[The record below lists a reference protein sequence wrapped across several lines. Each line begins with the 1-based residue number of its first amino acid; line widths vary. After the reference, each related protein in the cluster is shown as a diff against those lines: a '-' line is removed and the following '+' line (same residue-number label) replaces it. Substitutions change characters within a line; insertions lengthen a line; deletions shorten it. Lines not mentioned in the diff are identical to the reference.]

1 MSQEEATDRDV
12 LHIGNLV
19 GIFSEAY
26 GYTVGRI
33 IYRSLEL
40 VRIMPQDASDRAV
53 EFPMTEDGSGFRPD
67 LGVSQLEILEEQE
80 SDYYV
85 DMLGAR
91 EGEVL
96 EFFTAT
102 GEEAAPPGEVAAV
115 IKTAESDAIRL
126 TDDRLI
132 EFGGIGPE
140 APIVVVRVRSAMNAA
155 ATEMEGVPADA
166 ADAIAATERQD
177 NLLELLRSVL
187 PAGTMEVVP
196 TAERT
201 FPDSMQREDL
211 FQDLMSEISAKKRTN
226 PRRIRLIER
235 EVDLAVALKN
245 RSILRDA
252 GGRILGPAPHSI
264 ETVGEALSAA
274 QGAVP
279 AAIPVVT
286 AARVLNIDKVEDNA
300 SYKRSDV
307 VPRVLDEVELESEL
321 MAQLFL
327 DGKHADYFARSSLDV
342 GAAQGMVGRGFVTFM
357 NDLLGRD
364 QVTLDGPRQVEW
376 REDQDVIRTGPM
388 DKAVQGLAEG
398 LPGRD
403 SKEGA
408 EVTLQSLM
416 SDVPDRSVRVLTPL
430 KYGSTVVA
438 PTDPST
444 VSSYVILPPKA
455 ALALRPPKR
464 AGDLPT
470 ALLYSAAST
479 DDNLPTVARALA
491 DLYSSEKSALNA
503 WNLEAGAAGD
513 VRVAE
518 WLDSVLKYAVHPVD
532 SLGPRTPAL
541 LSLLDT
547 LGIGERDLAPDVA
560 AVISRWNTR
569 AQRLWKD
576 LLVARRKD
584 IQAALD
590 SEGARQ
596 FHSVTGDDSPVWPAL
611 REAAEL
617 KELMED
623 IRRRNP
629 TISEAP
635 TTVAAAL
642 MTEAQ
647 GDATPLVWYTLA
659 RLDSR
664 EVPIDPVV
672 AKTALDS
679 SRAYA
684 LRRKALRD
692 FGLLSLHAAPEI
704 NTCPH
709 VNRLEAIR
717 NVMDVVQRSRLLRD
731 FIDEYQGAKQ
741 GEWMTC
747 VVCNQSCVCYHELME
762 LEALAQPARLDAIQ
776 KQMLIRFG
784 GGRYEGKIA
793 CKNCGQG
800 LQDIDYDEHVEFDDE
815 GNPITGSSVLTEEQ
829 MEDENRGPAIREAVK
844 SLVTP
849 AVTYD
854 TQIQQEI
861 GAILQTILER
871 TGLQM
876 DPEVQKQ
883 VVRFADLYVSVR
895 APTPA
900 LYEKQRTMMLT
911 AASAKLKEK
920 SGKLTTAINLPTY
933 ADLIGGLRI
942 AALSALTALALQT
955 AVPAVTVSNPFPL
968 CKFSREGW
976 PLVPTANPDEDGA
989 ISYVACA
996 VASIDRDFAPWRS
1009 TSWSAEPRFEAR
1021 KREVLKLT
1029 KAAVQLI
1036 VSGDPK
1042 TGPLP
1047 FTLEIRDA
1055 LSKAQT
1061 DTAAM
1066 VERALISKKDQLPVG
1081 FRPEP
1086 FPPKAGMP
1094 AMEQDPVPGIRA
1106 ALAGGEALATV
1117 AAPVVDALKQQSMA
1131 VISDMHGSAAKA
1143 VAAMTTKPDKIT
1155 SSVCC
1160 PAPIAEVE
1168 AGALLGLPEMKP
1180 LLAARDLLRGSNPVA
1195 VNAGTHLWQVTP
1207 TPVVEMV
1214 EQRVEDDV
1222 LFKLFLKY
1230 CYRGPSIGHPHEFS
1244 TGNTCRQCGLALG
1257 KPLELVDFGAEGQA
1271 ILARQLGDLKIE
1283 ITAAEFERLSGA
1295 VRRSKQLTESRSAT
1309 PAPWRVG
1316 LEQLIAALRAS
1327 PEYGEEESLKT
1338 VAAALDGVLGGLDDA
1353 AVVAD
1358 ADRAVAWAPFVS
1370 LYDQL
1375 MMDVT
1380 GRIGPIAV
1388 GAGGGQ
1394 RARARAEEAKRAL
1407 ATFDTTTESAF
1418 IEGPRFLQEF
1428 WCAKATAA
1436 GSGHAVTTVTGSKWA
1451 NISTAHNEAIN
1462 KLLNENA
1469 NWYGTPITESTQAVL
1484 RRLGRSLGPALRTW
1498 IRYVRP
1504 AALAGGA
1511 WTDEEARVVLRAM
1524 VAQVWADAMNPT
1536 SWMYRD
1542 IVAANDRTVA
1552 AATVADWTRALM
1564 IHASRVY
1571 IKYSKEKVQQMLQ
1584 QRAELD
1590 RTSIVNEIG
1599 GIKDDDERAA
1609 VIMQKNFKMGR
1620 WARGENIRKLD
1631 ADTFEFEAE
1640 QRHRQG
1646 IVDAPVDPLVLEG
1659 ARGVAGPEDYGLGG
1673 GGGMPEAGYD
1683 TFQGAAGDDY

>member
-1 MSQEEATDRDV
+1 MSQEEAADRDV

-33 IYRSLEL
+33 VYRSLEL
-40 VRIMPQDASDRAV
+40 VRVMPQDASDRAI

-85 DMLGAR
+85 DLLGAR

-102 GEEAAPPGEVAAV
+102 GQEAAPSGEVESI
-115 IKTAESDAIRL
+115 IKTPESDAIKLVDGRV
-126 TDDRLI
+126 I
-132 EFGGIGPE
+132 EFGGVGPE

-155 ATEMEGVPADA
+155 ATEIEGVPADA
-166 ADAIAATERQD
+166 DGAVAATERQD
-177 NLLELLRSVL
+177 DLLELLRSVL

-211 FQDLMSEISAKKRTN
+211 FQDLMSELSAKKRTN

-245 RSILRDA
+245 RSILRDG
-252 GGRILGPAPHSI
+252 GGRILGAAPHSI

-274 QGAVP
+274 TGAVP

-286 AARVLNIDKVEDNA
+286 AARVLNVDKVDA
-300 SYKRSDV
+300 SAAYKRTDV
-307 VPRVLDEVELESEL
+307 LPRVLDEVELESEL

-327 DGKHADYFARSSLDV
+327 DGRHDEYFGRSSLDI
-342 GAAQGMVGRGFVTFM
+342 GAAQGLVGRGFVTYM

-364 QVTLDGPRQVEW
+364 QNVFDGPRPVEW
-376 REDQDVIRTGPM
+376 REDQDIIRTAAM
-388 DKAVQGLAEG
+388 DKPVQGLAAG
-398 LPGRD
+398 LAARD
-403 SKEGA
+403 G
-408 EVTLQSLM
+408 EVTLQALM
-416 SDVPDRSVRVLTPL
+416 SDVSDRVGRVLTPL

-444 VSSYVILPPKA
+444 VTGYVILPPKA
-455 ALALRPPKR
+455 ALSLRPPKR
-464 AGDLPT
+464 PGNLPT
-470 ALLYSAAST
+470 ALLYSVAST

-491 DLYSSEKSALNA
+491 DLYSSDKSALNA
-503 WNLEAGAAGD
+503 WHLEANAASD
-513 VRVAE
+513 LRVAE

-532 SLGPRTPAL
+532 SMGPRTPAL
-541 LSLLDT
+541 LSMLDT

-560 AVISRWNTR
+560 AVIDRWTAR
-569 AQRLWKD
+569 SQRLWKD
-576 LLVARRKD
+576 LLVARRKE

-611 REAAEL
+611 RESAEL
-617 KELMED
+617 KDLMED

-629 TISEAP
+629 TIAEAP
-635 TTVAAAL
+635 ATVAAAL

-664 EVPIDPVV
+664 DVPIDPVV
-672 AKTALDS
+672 AKASLDA
-679 SRAYA
+679 SRAYT

-741 GEWMTC
+741 GEWVSC
-747 VVCNQSCVCYHELME
+747 VVCSQPCVCYHELME

-793 CKNCGQG
+793 CKNCGQA

-815 GNPITGSSVLTEEQ
+815 GNPITGSSVLTDEQ
-829 MEDENRGPAIREAVK
+829 MEDENKGPAIKEAVK
-844 SLVTP
+844 GLLAP

-854 TQIQQEI
+854 TQVQQEI
-861 GAILQTILER
+861 GTILQTILER
-871 TGLQM
+871 TGLQVA
-876 DPEVQKQ
+876 PEVQKQ
-883 VVRFADLYVSVR
+883 IVRFADLYVSVR

-900 LYEKQRTMMLT
+900 VYEQQRTRLLT

-920 SGKLTTAINLPTY
+920 SGKLTTAINIPTY
-933 ADLIGGLRI
+933 AELIGGLRVTS
-942 AALSALTALALQT
+942 LTALTALALQT
-955 AVPAVTVSNPFPL
+955 ATPPVTVSNPFPL

-976 PLVPTANPDEDGA
+976 PMNPSANPDEEGA
-989 ISYVACA
+989 LSYVACA
-996 VASIDRDFAPWRS
+996 VASIDRDMAPWNS
-1009 TSWSAEPRFEAR
+1009 TSWSAEPKFEAR

-1055 LSKAQT
+1055 LAKAQT
-1061 DTAAM
+1061 DTAAIL
-1066 VERALISKKDQLPVG
+1066 ERSLISKTDQLPIG
-1081 FRPEP
+1081 FRPAP
-1086 FPPKAGMP
+1086 FPPKTGMP
-1094 AMEQDPVPGIRA
+1094 AIEQDPVPRIQA
-1106 ALAGGEALATV
+1106 ALAGGQPLADI
-1117 AAPVVDALKQQSMA
+1117 AAPVIDALKQQSLA
-1131 VISDMHGSAAKA
+1131 IISNMHGTAASA
-1143 VAAMTTKPDKIT
+1143 VAAMTTKPAKVT
-1155 SSVCC
+1155 SSMCC
-1160 PAPIAEVE
+1160 PTDLPSVE
-1168 AGALLGLPEMKP
+1168 AGALLGLPEQTP
-1180 LLAARDLLRGSNPVA
+1180 LLKARDILRGANPVA
-1195 VNAGTHLWQVTP
+1195 INAGTHLWQLTP
-1207 TPVVEMV
+1207 TPIPEIV
-1214 EQRVEDDV
+1214 EQHVDDDV

-1230 CYRGPSIGHPHEFS
+1230 CYRGPSIGNPHEFS
-1244 TGNTCRQCGLALG
+1244 TGNTCRQCGLSIG
-1257 KPLELVDFGAEGQA
+1257 KPLDLVDFGVEGQA
-1271 ILARQLGDLKIE
+1271 ILARQLGDLKVE

-1295 VRRSKQLTESRSAT
+1295 VRRRKQMTEKVSAK

-1316 LEQLIAALRAS
+1316 LEQLVATLRAS

-1338 VAAALDGVLGGLDDA
+1338 VAAALDGVLGTLDDT
-1353 AVVAD
+1353 AVVEE

-1370 LYDQL
+1370 LYDGLL
-1375 MMDVT
+1375 MDIT
-1380 GRIGPIAV
+1380 SRIGPITL
-1388 GAGGGQ
+1388 GAGGAGG
-1394 RARARAEEAKRAL
+1394 RARARAEEARRAL
-1407 ATFDTTTESAF
+1407 AAFDTTTEGAF

-1436 GSGHAVTTVTGSKWA
+1436 GTGHAVTTVTGSKWA
-1451 NISTAHNEAIN
+1451 NLSQAHNAAIN
-1462 KLLNENA
+1462 TILKENA
-1469 NWYGTPITESTQAVL
+1469 EWYGGPTSETTQTVL
-1484 RRLGRSLGPALRTW
+1484 RRLGRSLGPALRAW
-1498 IRYVRP
+1498 VRYVRP
-1504 AALAGGA
+1504 STVAGGA
-1511 WTDEEARVVLRAM
+1511 WTDDEARVVLRCM

-1536 SWMYRD
+1536 SWMYSD
-1542 IVAANDRTVA
+1542 IVSGNDRTVA

-1564 IHASRVY
+1564 IHASRTY
-1571 IKYSKEKVQQMLQ
+1571 IKYSKEKVQHMLQ
-1584 QRAELD
+1584 QRAEMD

-1631 ADTFEFEAE
+1631 ADTFEFESE
-1640 QRHRQG
+1640 QRRRMG
-1646 IVDAPVDPLVLEG
+1646 IVDAPVDPLALEG
-1659 ARGVAGPEDYGLGG
+1659 ARAAAGPEDYGLGG

-1683 TFQGAAGDDY
+1683 TFQGADGDDY

>member
-1 MSQEEATDRDV
+1 MSQEEGKDRDV

-19 GIFSEAY
+19 GIFSEAH

-33 IYRSLEL
+33 VYRSLEL
-40 VRIMPQDASDRAV
+40 VRIMPQDASDRAI
-53 EFPMTEDGSGFRPD
+53 EFPMTEDGSGFRPE

-91 EGEVL
+91 DGEVL

-102 GEEAAPPGEVAAV
+102 GQEAAPSGEVKSI
-115 IKTAESDAIRL
+115 IKTAESDAIELVDGRI
-126 TDDRLI
+126 I
-132 EFGGIGPE
+132 EFGGVGPE

-155 ATEMEGVPADA
+155 ATETEGVPEDA
-166 ADAIAATERQD
+166 AGAVAATERQD
-177 NLLELLRSVL
+177 DLLELLRSVL

-211 FQDLMSEISAKKRTN
+211 FQDLMSELSAKKRTN

-235 EVDLAVALKN
+235 EVDLAIALKN

-252 GGRILGPAPHSI
+252 GGRILGAAPHSI
-264 ETVGEALSAA
+264 ETVGEAVTVS
-274 QGAVP
+274 GAVP
-279 AAIPVVT
+279 AAIPIVS
-286 AARVLNIDKVEDNA
+286 AARVLNLDKVEAAA
-300 SYKRSDV
+300 SYKSTDV
-307 VPRVLDEVELESEL
+307 VPRELDAVTLESEL

-327 DGKHADYFARSSLDV
+327 DGRPAEYFGRSSLDV
-342 GAAQGMVGRGFVTFM
+342 GAAQGLVGRGFVTYM

-364 QVTLDGPRQVEW
+364 QMVLDGPRLVEW
-376 REDQDVIRTGPM
+376 REDQDIIRTATL
-388 DKAVQGLAEG
+388 DKPVQGLSAG

-403 SKEGA
+403 EEG

-416 SDVPDRSVRVLTPL
+416 SDVSDRVARVLTPL
-430 KYGSTVVA
+430 KYGATVVA

-444 VSSYVILPPKA
+444 VTGYVILPPKA

-470 ALLYSAAST
+470 ALLYSANST
-479 DDNLPTVARALA
+479 DDNLPTIARALA

-503 WNLEAGAAGD
+503 WNLDAGAAD
-513 VRVAE
+513 DLRVAE

-532 SLGPRTPAL
+532 SMGPRTPAL

-547 LGIGERDLAPDVA
+547 LGIGQRDLAPDVA
-560 AVISRWNTR
+560 AVIGRWTAR
-569 AQRLWKD
+569 SQRLWKD

-596 FHSVTGDDSPVWPAL
+596 FHTVTGDDSPVWPAL
-611 REAAEL
+611 RESAEL
-617 KELMED
+617 KDLLED

-629 TISEAP
+629 TIVEAP
-635 TTVAAAL
+635 STIAAAL
-642 MTEAQ
+642 MMEAQ

-664 EVPIDPVV
+664 EIPIDPVV
-672 AKTALDS
+672 AKASLDA

-692 FGLLSLHAAPEI
+692 FGLLSLHASPEI

-741 GEWMTC
+741 GDWVTC
-747 VVCNQSCVCYHELME
+747 VVCSQPCVCYHELME
-762 LEALAQPARLDAIQ
+762 LEALSQPARLDAIQ

-815 GNPITGSSVLTEEQ
+815 GNPITGSSVLTDEQ
-829 MEDENRGPAIREAVK
+829 MADDATGPAIKEAVK
-844 SLVTP
+844 SLLAPTV
-849 AVTYD
+849 VYD
-854 TQIQQEI
+854 TQVQQEI
-861 GAILQTILER
+861 GTILQTILER
-871 TGLQM
+871 TGLQAA
-876 DPEVQKQ
+876 PEVQKQ
-883 VVRFADLYVSVR
+883 IVRFADLYVSIR
-895 APTPA
+895 APTPTV
-900 LYEKQRTMMLT
+900 YEQQRVKLLTM
-911 AASAKLKEK
+911 ASAKLKEK
-920 SGKLTTAINLPTY
+920 SGKLTTAINIPTY
-933 ADLIGGLRI
+933 AELIGGLRVTS
-942 AALSALTALALQT
+942 LTALTALALQT

-976 PLVPTANPDEDGA
+976 PLNPSANPDEDGA
-989 ISYVACA
+989 LSYVACA
-996 VASIDRDFAPWRS
+996 VASIDRDLNPWNA
-1009 TSWSAEPRFEAR
+1009 TSWSAEPKFEAR
-1021 KREVLKLT
+1021 KREVMKMT

-1047 FTLEIRDA
+1047 FTLEVRDA
-1055 LSKAQT
+1055 LTKAQT

-1066 VERALISKKDQLPVG
+1066 LERSLVSKTDQLPLG
-1081 FRPEP
+1081 FRPAP

-1094 AMEQDPVPGIRA
+1094 AMEQDPVPGIKASLA
-1106 ALAGGEALATV
+1106 AGESLAAV
-1117 AAPVVDALKQQSMA
+1117 AAPVVDALKQQSLA
-1131 VISDMHGSAAKA
+1131 VISEMHGSAAAA
-1143 VAAMTTKPDKIT
+1143 VTAMTTKPEKVT
-1155 SSVCC
+1155 STVCC
-1160 PAPIAEVE
+1160 PSSLAAVE
-1168 AGALLGLPEMKP
+1168 SGALLGLPEMKP
-1180 LLAARDLLRGSNPVA
+1180 LLEARNLLRGANPVA
-1195 VNAGTHLWQVTP
+1195 INAGTHLWQVLP
-1207 TPVVEMV
+1207 TPIPEVV

-1230 CYRGPSIGHPHEFS
+1230 CYRGPTIGHPHEFS

-1257 KPLELVDFGAEGQA
+1257 KPIDLVDFGAEGQA
-1271 ILARQLGDLKIE
+1271 ILGRQLGDLKIE

-1295 VRRSKQLTESRSAT
+1295 VRRSKQLVESKSAT

-1316 LEQLIAALRAS
+1316 LEQLIATLRAS
-1327 PEYGEEESLKT
+1327 PEFGEDESLKT
-1338 VAAALDGVLGGLDDA
+1338 VAAALDGVLGALDDA

-1358 ADRAVAWAPFVS
+1358 ADRVVAWAPFVTV
-1370 LYDQL
+1370 YDGL
-1375 MMDVT
+1375 MMDIMS
-1380 GRIGPIAV
+1380 RIGPVTV
-1388 GAGGGQ
+1388 GAGGGSK
-1394 RARARAEEAKRAL
+1394 ARARAEEAKRAL
-1407 ATFDTTTESAF
+1407 ATFDATTEGAF

-1428 WCAKATAA
+1428 WCAKATSA
-1436 GSGHAVTTVTGSKWA
+1436 GIGHSVTTVTGSKWA
-1451 NISTAHNEAIN
+1451 NLSQMHNAAIN
-1462 KLLNENA
+1462 TILKENA
-1469 NWYGTPITESTQAVL
+1469 EWYGGALSDAAQTVL
-1484 RRLGRSLGPALRTW
+1484 RRMGRTLGPALRAW

-1504 AALAGGA
+1504 AFLAGGA
-1511 WTDEEARVVLRAM
+1511 WTDDEARVTLRCL

-1542 IVAANDRTVA
+1542 IVSANDRTVA
-1552 AATVADWTRALM
+1552 AASIADWTRALM

-1571 IKYSKEKVQQMLQ
+1571 TKYSKDKVQQMLQ
-1584 QRAELD
+1584 QRAEMD

-1631 ADTFEFEAE
+1631 ADTFEFETE
-1640 QRHRQG
+1640 QRRRMG

-1659 ARGVAGPEDYGLGG
+1659 ARQAAGPEDYGLGG
-1673 GGGMPEAGYD
+1673 AGGMPEDGYD